1 MLSRLLAV
9 ALCLAAPVEDLN
21 ISLPDR
27 VLDPLPK
34 VRMQTS
40 LERELKAGDELPPLY
55 ISQVGIDAFFTQSE
69 YEGHPELRLLRILHR
84 NFKGHSQYGEI
95 VCNSVVAED
104 VLEIFRELYD
114 AGYRIESVRLADEWD
129 GDDEA
134 IMSANNT
141 SSFNERFV
149 KGTRMRSKHSE
160 GLAIDVNPLYNPCV
174 RASGVQPAAGREYAD
189 RHHDMEH
196 KINHDD
202 LCYKLFRRHGW
213 FWGGDWRNVKDY
225 QHFEYHIKHNSR

>member
-1 MLSRLLAV
+1 MSSSALALVLSLTLV
-9 ALCLAAPVEDLN
+9 APEVN
-21 ISLPDR
+21 IPLPDR
-27 VLDPLPK
+27 TLIPFAPSIAHSVGI
-34 VRMQTS
+34 
-40 LERELKAGDELPPLY
+40 EELKAGDELTPLY
-55 ISQVGIDAFFTQSE
+55 ISQFGVGTFFTQSE

-84 NFKGHSQYGEI
+84 NFKGHSQLGEI
-95 VCNSVVAED
+95 VCNRAVAED

-141 SSFNERFV
+141 SSFNDRYV
-149 KGTRMRSKHSE
+149 KGTRMRSKHSD

-174 RASGVQPAAGREYAD
+174 RASGVQPAVGREYAD

-196 KINHDD
+196 KITHDD
-202 LCYKLFRRHGW
+202 LCYKLFKRHGW
-213 FWGGDWRNVKDY
+213 FWGGDWGNVKDY
-225 QHFEYHIKHNSR
+225 QHFEYHIKHNTR